1 MAKGQITGIV
11 TEILTDFLP
20 EHGLELYHTDFKKEG
35 KDWYLRVFIDKKDP
49 GENEYISTED
59 CELVSNYLSEQ
70 LDARDPIRQNYYLM
84 VSSPGLDRQLY
95 EQKDYDRFTG
105 QLVDVKLYKGFEG
118 SKECQGELV
127 GLADDVLTIRLEDGR
142 EVGFPMEQVAKT
154 NLAVIF

>member
-1 MAKGQITGIV
+1 MAKAQISEIV
-11 TEILTDFLP
+11 ADVLREFLP
-20 EHGLELYHTDFKKEG
+20 EHGLELYHSDFKKEG
-35 KDWYLRVFIDKKDP
+35 RDWYLRVFIDKRDA

-70 LDARDPIRQNYYLM
+70 LDALDPIKQNYYLM

-95 EQKDYDRFTG
+95 EQKDYDRFVG
-105 QLVDVKLYKGFEG
+105 SLVDVKLYSAFEG

-127 GLADDVLTIRLEDGR
+127 RLADGILTLRLEDDR
-142 EVGFPMEQVAKT
+142 EVEFPMDQVAKT